1 MKIRYTFENTDKI
14 FDALLAAL
22 VAEHWDGALAVL
34 ALADLL
40 EQDRLD
46 LAYLRTDVDRM
57 RAASHK

>member
-22 VAEHWDGALAVL
+22 VGEHWDGALAVL

>member
-22 VAEHWDGALAVL
+22 VGEHWDGALAVL

-40 EQDRLD
+40 EQDCLD
-46 LAYLRTDVDRM
+46 LQDLRTDVNRM